1 MASRV
6 RFGPSAVT
14 FFTRRLRRAGSAARA
29 KGEKA
34 YLKSDLRFW
43 GTGQDSIRAAVREY
57 CDAHSDLTRADL
69 RTVAETL
76 YATDVHELRASA
88 IGVLERRRET
98 LDDRDSPWLIAL
110 VRKSKS
116 WAYVDWIAPKV
127 IGDVIARDRRA
138 RKRLTVWAKDANF
151 WVRRAALLAEH
162 DALRAG
168 DGDFVLWSRLAASM
182 LDEREFFIRKA
193 IGWVLREVSKKRPEL
208 TYAFLRKHRDRVSRL
223 SLLEG
228 AKYLP
233 AAKRKALGLP
243 GEAAW
248 VKREGHRKGAPGRP

>member
-6 RFGPSAVT
+6 DLGSRAIT
-14 FFTRRLRRAGSAARA
+14 FFTRRLRAAGSPARA
-29 KGEKA
+29 IGEKA

-57 CDAHSDLTRADL
+57 CDAHPELTRSEL
-69 RTVAETL
+69 RRLAETL
-76 YATDVHELRASA
+76 YATDVHELRAAA
-88 IGVLERRRET
+88 IGVLERDRGT
-98 LDDRDSPWLIAL
+98 LDDRDMPWLIRL

-127 IGDVIARDRRA
+127 IGEVIARDPGA
-138 RKRLTVWAKDANF
+138 RKHLAVWARDDDF

-168 DGDFVLWSRLAASM
+168 GGDFDLWSRLAASM

-208 TYAFLRKHRDRVSRL
+208 AYAFLTKHRDRVSRL

-228 AKYLP
+228 AKYLSAP
-233 AAKRKALGLP
+233 NRKALGLP
-243 GEAAW
+243 GKAPWATRKARSKAAS
-248 VKREGHRKGAPGRP
+248 GRR